1 MKASIAPLYY
11 FTFLFC
17 SIFCYSQESCIQGNC
32 INGQGTYIW
41 DNGDKYV
48 GEWKNNKM
56 NGQGTFT
63 WASGDMYT
71 GKYKD
76 DKMNGNGTYTWDNGD
91 KYVGEFKNDIQ
102 EGQGTLIWS
111 NGNKYVGEFKN
122 GFKNGRCVYSK
133 TNGVIWNGEWK
144 TDSKSLYKLVQS
156 KLPKPVSPPNLVV
169 DNILFKEVNGNGNRI
184 LDVNE
189 NAEITF
195 TIENIGK
202 GIAYQIQI
210 EMIDIAMISGIDYY
224 NSQSFDYCFE
234 ILPGKSK
241 NFTIPISGE
250 FQLDSGKAN
259 FEILIKEGNGFN
271 IDPFKVSFNTQKF
284 KSPAVTIADYKF
296 TSNEEGKIK
305 LGYPVSLNIVIQNI
319 GQGDASDVN
328 VSFINP
334 INVYPGGKSNFNIDK
349 LRPNESKAITYDFF
363 ASKIYSKSSIPIE
376 VNLSESYGKYGEK
389 KIVTVSLEQ
398 DLTKTQEISINGQI
412 ENLIQINKVSLSS
425 DVDKD
430 IPKGLP
436 LNSKKYALIIG
447 CEDYAKY
454 QTGLDKEVNV
464 DFAANDARVFAE
476 YASTTLGYPKD
487 QIYLL
492 IDPTSSQIKQN
503 LEKLQKAIEIEKGKA
518 EVLFYYSGHGLP
530 DENTKEPY
538 LIPVDVNG
546 NNPQDGISIVDL
558 YSKLSK
564 SPTIKATVVL
574 DACFSGG
581 ARNKELVAMKGVKVR
596 AKIDAVPGNLV
607 VFSSSKGTETSAV
620 YKEKQHGY
628 FTYFLLKNL
637 KEYAGAKTLNEM
649 FIDVNYQ
656 VSKEVLKIGKTQTP
670 DVMPGKE
677 IGEDWKTLTW

>member
-1 MKASIAPLYY
+1 MKSKTIFFKL
-11 FTFLFC
+11 FFLFI
-17 SIFCYSQESCIQGNC
+17 SHNITSQVECISGNC
-32 INGQGTYIW
+32 ENGQGTYIPLEVG
-41 DNGDKYV
+41 DKYVGQFKNGQYNGDGTYSYANGDKYV
-48 GEWKNNKM
+48 GQFKNGQYNGDGTYSWVNGDKYLGEFKNNLA
-56 NGQGTFT
+56 NGQGTFI
-63 WASGDMYT
+63 WA
-71 GKYKD
+71 
-76 DKMNGNGTYTWDNGD
+76 
-91 KYVGEFKNDIQ
+91 
-102 EGQGTLIWS
+102 
-111 NGNKYVGEFKN
+111 NGNKYSGKWINDRMQGQCNYTNSSN
-122 GFKNGRCVYSK
+122 GNWSGYWK
-133 TNGVIWNGEWK
+133 TNSNSLDKLEQAVL
-144 TDSKSLYKLVQS
+144 SKPDY
-156 KLPKPVSPPNLVV
+156 PPILVV
-169 DNILFKEVNGNGNRI
+169 ENILFKEIKGNGNSI

-189 NAEITF
+189 KAEISF
-195 TIENIGK
+195 TINNIGK
-202 GIAYQIQI
+202 GTAYQLQFLTIDNSMITGI
-210 EMIDIAMISGIDYY
+210 EYY
-224 NSQSFDYCFE
+224 NLQALENSFQ
-234 ILPGKSK
+234 ILPGEKKTIS
-241 NFTIPISGE
+241 IPIFGTM
-250 FQLDSGKAN
+250 QLDSGKAN

-271 IDPFKVSFNTQKF
+271 ADLFRISFYTQKF
-284 KSPAVTIADYKF
+284 KNPSVTIADYKF
-296 TSNEEGKIK
+296 TSNEDGKIK

-363 ASKIYSKSSIPIE
+363 ASKIYSESSIPIE
-376 VNLSESYGKYGEK
+376 VNLSESYGKYGEN

-454 QTGLDKEVNV
+454 QTGLDREVNV

-476 YASTTLGYPKD
+476 YAETTLGYPKD

-558 YSKLSK
+558 YAKLSK

-581 ARNKELVAMKGVKVR
+581 ARNKELVAMKGVKVK

-628 FTYFLLKNL
+628 FTYFLLKSL
-637 KEYAGAKTLNEM
+637 KEHAGAKTLNEM